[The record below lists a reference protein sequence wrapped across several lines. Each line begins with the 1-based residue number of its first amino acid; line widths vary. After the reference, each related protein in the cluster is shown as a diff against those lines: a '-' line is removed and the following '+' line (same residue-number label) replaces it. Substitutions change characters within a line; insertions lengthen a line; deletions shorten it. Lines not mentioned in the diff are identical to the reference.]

1 MGSSRSR
8 FEKAFPNHRT
18 IELADADHFSFEDA
32 AEQMVN
38 EIIAFASRE

>member
-1 MGSSRSR
+1 MPSGWL
-8 FEKAFPNHRT
+8 NHRT
-18 IELADADHFSFEDA
+18 IELTDADHFFFEDA